1 MCLAG
6 LLMPLA
12 WVASPTPHLSQPVQ
26 IPTTEQDLS
35 MADRG
40 RFAWSSHERHNVEDI
55 DRNSRG
61 DGINDGVNDDGIKDD
76 DTKDDDTK
84 DREGD
89 RDSDDD

>member
-1 MCLAG
+1 
-6 LLMPLA
+6 
-12 WVASPTPHLSQPVQ
+12 
-26 IPTTEQDLS
+26 

-76 DTKDDDTK
+76 DTKDDDIKDDDIKDDDTKDDDTK